1 VSHAVPVRET
11 ASGLDSGPLLPEVL
25 QTPEDYYADRVAGWA
40 LTAFLRFAG
49 QARSQR
55 ARDVLIR
62 AASGGSVG
70 LDDLQLWTD
79 GSVPA
84 GGQPLLRIAEC
95 RPHLLLAL
103 AGLVANQ
110 RLADDDARRAIELY
124 RLIQEAHGTKSFARA
139 DWLHYL
145 ELLAEEEPKAA
156 FDEAFWSNALT
167 ARDWVQGVLHSAN
180 HHNPW
185 AGRHAP
191 GSVPGWHRLV
201 NSLFTAAGLEPI
213 EVLDGLGDP
222 LDHIMCS
229 PRTTVEDGPLVTV
242 LVPTH
247 NPGHR
252 LGTALSS
259 LLKQTWTNLEI
270 LILDDGSDVEN
281 RFRIDAWAERDAR
294 VRVLRMSR
302 NVGNYA
308 ARNAGLDEASG
319 EFVTVHDDDDWSHP
333 RKLELQARNLVA
345 NPTTMANLSQMVRA
359 TSDLEFTR
367 INSNVSWVQPNYSS
381 LMYRRKDVIT
391 TIGYF
396 DEVNRAADAEYRN
409 RLVQATGRVPTV
421 VGGPPMSILR
431 VRSGS
436 LTHGEIQRAHI
447 HPTRR
452 WYDLSSRWWQASV
465 TAGGGQPTLARGSRS
480 APAFSVAHGM
490 IPGEGGT
497 VSVDVVYATDFRFP
511 GGNSSVSVNE
521 IELLL
526 DLGKSVA
533 MLQLDSPVLVGTTEL
548 HPRAAAVALRP
559 RCTVVTTRTDVDAGL
574 VVVRHPTVLQFAE
587 RVESSIRAHQ
597 HVLIVNHAPAH
608 RDGSAASYEI
618 NACVDS
624 FRAIFGHTPRVAPES
639 GVIRRAL
646 EGRLR
651 TPMTTFDWTGSTE
664 VSRHAPRR
672 SDPARAPVLGRH
684 SRDNPEKWPSGA
696 AAIEAAYPVSG
707 WDVRI
712 LGGAATAEAR
722 LGERPP
728 GWTVYEFGTKEPSV
742 FLDEL
747 DFWVYFHDENLIE
760 SFGMAT
766 VEAMAAGLVVVLPTY
781 MEPTFG
787 TGAVYCE
794 PGDVRRIVEHY
805 WADPAAYQRQ
815 SAAGLAVARERFAPD
830 SFERRVEGLLT

>member
-1 VSHAVPVRET
+1 MSHT
-11 ASGLDSGPLLPEVL
+11 AQVCGPAFGHDSAPLLPDVL
-25 QTPEDYYADRVAGWA
+25 QTPEEYYADRVAGWA

-49 QARSQR
+49 QARSHR
-55 ARDVLIR
+55 ARDVLVR
-62 AASGGSVG
+62 SASGGSF
-70 LDDLQLWTD
+70 DLVDLEGWTND
-79 GSVPA
+79 SAPDREHA
-84 GGQPLLRIAEC
+84 LARIAEC

-110 RLADDDARRAIELY
+110 RLDDEDARRAIELY
-124 RLIQEAHGTKSFARA
+124 RLVQEAHGTKSFARV

-145 ELLAEEEPKAA
+145 ELLAQEASKAT
-156 FDEAFWSNALT
+156 FDDAFWSNPLT

-185 AGRHAP
+185 AGRDPLA
-191 GSVPGWHRLV
+191 SSQEWHRLV
-201 NSLFTAAGLEPI
+201 NSVFTAAGLEPI
-213 EVLDGLGDP
+213 EVLEGIGDP
-222 LDHIMCS
+222 LDHILCS
-229 PRTTVEDGPLVTV
+229 PRAVVDDGPLVTV

-247 NPGHR
+247 NSGHR

-259 LLKQTWTNLEI
+259 LFKQTWTNLEI
-270 LILDDGSDVEN
+270 LILDDGSDLEN

-294 VRVLRMSR
+294 ARVLRMGR

-308 ARNAGLDEASG
+308 ARNAGLDEAAG

-333 RKLELQARNLVA
+333 RKVEIQARNLVA
-345 NPTTMANLSQMVRA
+345 NPSTLANLSQMVRA
-359 TSDLEFTR
+359 TSALEFTR
-367 INSNVSWVQPNYSS
+367 INSNVTWVQPNYSS
-381 LMYRRKDVIT
+381 LMYRRREVIE

-409 RLVQATGRVPTV
+409 RLVRATGRAPTV
-421 VGGPPMSILR
+421 VGGPPLSILR

-452 WYDLSSRWWQASV
+452 WYDLSSRWWH
-465 TAGGGQPTLARGSRS
+465 AGETEDGRGPVLARGNRA
-480 APAFSVAHGM
+480 APVFSVAHGM
-490 IPGEGGT
+490 VPGDAGSL
-497 VSVDVVYATDFRFP
+497 SVDVVYATDFRFP

-526 DLGKSVA
+526 GHGKSVA

-548 HPRAAAVALRP
+548 HPRAAAVALRQN
-559 RCTVVTTRTDVDAGL
+559 CHVVTTRSDVDAGL

-587 RVESSIRAHQ
+587 RAESSLRADQ

-624 FRAIFGHTPRVAPES
+624 YRAIFGHTPRVSPES

-651 TPMTTFDWTGSTE
+651 TPMTSFDWTGSME
-664 VSRHAPRR
+664 VSRVAPRTAH
-672 SDPARAPVLGRH
+672 PARPPVLGRH
-684 SRDNPEKWPSGA
+684 SRDSPEKWPRSPE
-696 AAIEAAYPVSG
+696 AIDAAYPVAG

-712 LGGAATAEAR
+712 LGGAATADGR
-722 LGERPP
+722 LGERPG
-728 GWTVYEFGTKEPSV
+728 GWTVYEFGTKEPSA

-787 TGAVYCE
+787 PGAVYCE
-794 PGDVRRIVEHY
+794 LEEVRRVVEQL
-805 WADPAAYQRQ
+805 WADPESYQRQ
-815 SAAGLAVARERFAPD
+815 SALGLAVARERFAPD